1 MSESIYNR
9 VMWESIYNRRIN
21 TALRIAMQSKEG
33 SWANEYWNRV
43 VEQLKKNK
51 NAKR

>member
-1 MSESIYNR
+1 MSDA
-9 VMWESIYNRRIN
+9 IYNRRIN

-33 SWANEYWNRV
+33 TWANEYWNRV

-51 NAKR
+51 NAQR